1 VEEKGDPV
9 DKKPLIAV
17 TGPDSRFPVAWWA
30 AALAIHWCGGRALRL
45 TPGNFHQHK
54 KELLEGV
61 VIGGG
66 SDIDP
71 GLYGGADDGISQ
83 LDPQRDAFEIEI
95 IKHALH
101 TNLPIL
107 GICRGAQL
115 INVVLGG
122 TLFRDIRTLRK
133 QTSNRRTPLPRKTA
147 ILEQDCMLYK
157 LHGRRRVRINS
168 LHHQAI
174 EKTGAHLKVVARD
187 LDDFVQAIESTE
199 HRFLLGTQW
208 HPEYLWWMRLHRRV
222 FQELVDEASRCRSER
237 LYA

>member
-1 VEEKGDPV
+1 MDRR
-9 DKKPLIAV
+9 PLIAV
-17 TGPDSRFPVAWWA
+17 TGSNSRFPIAWWA
-30 AALAIHWCGGRALRL
+30 TALAILWCGGRALRL
-45 TPGNFHQHK
+45 TPVNFRQHK
-54 KELLEGV
+54 KDQLEGI

-71 GLYGGADDGISQ
+71 GLYGGNDDGTSQ

-95 IKHALH
+95 IEHALD

-122 TLFRDIRTLRK
+122 SLYGDIRSLRTK
-133 QTSNRRTPLPRKTA
+133 TSNRRTPLPRKTA
-147 ILEQDCMLYK
+147 ILETGSTLFDLTRQQRL
-157 LHGRRRVRINS
+157 RINS

-174 EKTGAHLKVVARD
+174 RQLGRHLKVIARD
-187 LDDFVQAIESTE
+187 LDNFVQAIESTE

-208 HPEYLWWMRLHRRV
+208 HPEYLSYMKAHRGTFRR
-222 FQELVDEASRCRSER
+222 LVDEACRARSER
-237 LYA
+237 LYN